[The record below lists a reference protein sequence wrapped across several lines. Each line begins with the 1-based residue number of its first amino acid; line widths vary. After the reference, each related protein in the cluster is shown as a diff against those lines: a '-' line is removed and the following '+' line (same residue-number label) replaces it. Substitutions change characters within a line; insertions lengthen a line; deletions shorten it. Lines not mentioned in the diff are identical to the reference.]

1 MDFWWISIDV
11 VLNQNTSQKI
21 GFQYYKLTQY
31 ITYKATL
38 AGIKV
43 IQVSEF
49 TFTENAIRKVYKRY
63 NDCLP
68 VLNAVKRML
77 IEMLLSILPIGL

>member
-11 VLNQNTSQKI
+11 VPNQNTSQKI

-43 IQVSEF
+43 IQVSEAR
-49 TFTENAIRKVYKRY
+49 TSQKMLSERCTKDTTIVYL
-63 NDCLP
+63 C
-68 VLNAVKRML
+68 
-77 IEMLLSILPIGL
+77 